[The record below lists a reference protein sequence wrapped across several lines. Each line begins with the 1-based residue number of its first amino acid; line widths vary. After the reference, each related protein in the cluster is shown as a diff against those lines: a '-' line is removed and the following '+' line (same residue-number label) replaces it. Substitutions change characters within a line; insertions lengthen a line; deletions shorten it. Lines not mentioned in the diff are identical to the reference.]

1 MERES
6 AQFSFCGASTLVP
19 HQHYFSVSKTAD
31 FFNYP
36 QTKGCTKK
44 EKCIPSGSFKHQRIR
59 DPHLLI
65 GCEAAKWKEK
75 GEEHMCLIGT
85 RSPPKQTCPL
95 RTKWNSKRRS
105 KGKKGLVGNYNKFPF
120 LYLYKKVKIY
130 FVESVSGLVNSFTVF
145 SILLHIQR
153 IRIKIVLIPFVLNS
167 WSTKR
172 WTSRACEGSERTRRT
187 PLPTG
192 LYSVISNNPII

>member
-1 MERES
+1 MKDIHFQQNCFHAITMWWFQDRLHFKIKNTPLKDKKWKEKVLNFLFVEPVTR
-6 AQFSFCGASTLVP
+6 ASTLVP

-31 FFNYP
+31 FLNYP

-59 DPHLLI
+59 DPPLLI

-95 RTKWNSKRRS
+95 RTK
-105 KGKKGLVGNYNKFPF
+105 
-120 LYLYKKVKIY
+120 
-130 FVESVSGLVNSFTVF
+130 
-145 SILLHIQR
+145 
-153 IRIKIVLIPFVLNS
+153 
-167 WSTKR
+167 
-172 WTSRACEGSERTRRT
+172 
-187 PLPTG
+187 
-192 LYSVISNNPII
+192 

>member
-1 MERES
+1 MLNFLFVEPVTR
-6 AQFSFCGASTLVP
+6 ASTLVP

-31 FFNYP
+31 FLNYP

-59 DPHLLI
+59 DPPLVI

-105 KGKKGLVGNYNKFPF
+105 KGKKRPCRQL
-120 LYLYKKVKIY
+120 I
-130 FVESVSGLVNSFTVF
+130 NSLFYTF
-145 SILLHIQR
+145 
-153 IRIKIVLIPFVLNS
+153 
-167 WSTKR
+167 
-172 WTSRACEGSERTRRT
+172 TRR
-187 PLPTG
+187 LKYILWKAWVG
-192 LYSVISNNPII
+192 LSTLSQYFQFYYTFSE